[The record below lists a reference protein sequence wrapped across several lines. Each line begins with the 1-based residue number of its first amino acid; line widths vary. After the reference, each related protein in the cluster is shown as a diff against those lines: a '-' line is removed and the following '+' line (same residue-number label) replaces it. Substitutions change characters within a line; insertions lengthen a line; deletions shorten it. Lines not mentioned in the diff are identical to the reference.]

1 MNASKDAPYAPLAHH
16 FETMEQQ
23 HRAAL
28 LGMWMFLITEVLL
41 FGGVF
46 LGYVVYRTHG
56 KAANDAFAA
65 GSEHLGQSIG
75 TMQHVPFLGGLNT
88 VILLGSSFTM
98 ALAVRAA
105 QVGDKPSLVR
115 QLGLTMILGTVFL
128 CVKAYEYHH
137 DWELG
142 MIPGIKFDVTQ
153 WHGVE
158 PRLVELFFVFYF
170 VLTGLHAIHMII
182 GMAILGILWVR
193 AKKGRFSEVYYTPI
207 ELFGLYWHFVDVVW
221 IFLFP
226 LLYLIRH

>member
-1 MNASKDAPYAPLAHH
+1 MTPTTNAPPLAHH
-16 FETMEQQ
+16 FENMEQQ

-46 LGYVVYRTHG
+46 LGYTVYRVRS
-56 KAANDAFAA
+56 AIISDAFASA
-65 GSEHLGQSIG
+65 SEHLGQSVFG
-75 TMQHVPFLGGLNT
+75 LQHVPLLGGLNT
-88 VILLGSSFTM
+88 VILLASSFTM

-105 QVGDKPSLVR
+105 QIGQRHSLVR
-115 QLGLTMILGTVFL
+115 FLGLTALLGTAFL
-128 CVKAYEYHH
+128 GVKAYEYHH
-137 DWELG
+137 DWTLG
-142 MIPGIKFDVTQ
+142 MIPGFKFDPTI
-153 WHGVE
+153 W
-158 PRLVELFFVFYF
+158 PANIDARAAELFFVFYF

-182 GMAILGILWVR
+182 GMVILGVLWVKANR
-193 AKKGRFSEVYYTPI
+193 GRFTAAYFTPI